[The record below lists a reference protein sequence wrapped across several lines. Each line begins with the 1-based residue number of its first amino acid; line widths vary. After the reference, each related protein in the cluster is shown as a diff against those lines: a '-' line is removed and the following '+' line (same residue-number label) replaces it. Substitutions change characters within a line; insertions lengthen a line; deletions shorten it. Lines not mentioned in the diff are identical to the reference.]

1 MCFAARFCNLLLE
14 EIDHAQQTAREAR
27 TCGQG
32 GLEKAL
38 KSLKVDMSKITKRI
52 QKDPKG
58 QCRLRKNINESSK
71 KRSNM

>member
-32 GLEKAL
+32 GLEL
-38 KSLKVDMSKITKRI
+38 QGFNIF
-52 QKDPKG
+52 KG
-58 QCRLRKNINESSK
+58 
-71 KRSNM
+71 